1 MSAGTSFSRS
11 KSPFLFNKRSLPKEV
26 HSSRHLHWRPIYD
39 RYSRLKIENRWQ
51 QIKAIKNKG
60 GEDWRSLLQAAKVLI
75 QELGKSSKKKTN
87 VSYFVELSL
96 TFLYFNNDQ
105 KDAKKQSQASNSDIE
120 VNLEDLNDLDYAES
134 PKSKENKNKK
144 QVQLKA
150 PTQKMTGKDNNS
162 GAIMPIGAP
171 LVSDAEAD
179 VVINSGPV
187 ENVYMSDAY
196 YREETEPDGT
206 KYKYTYN
213 VIIVLCTT
221 MTDADSVTCR
231 HLGSAGG
238 NKTIR
243 ISKFRV
249 SSILQ
254 NRNAKAIAGQM
265 NIDFASQSGLTS
277 ALTWYT
283 RMSQHIL
290 IDVHF
295 ENDVQPRVMRLEP
308 TKIQCA
314 HPAYK
319 ACSKC
324 GMEPLLEL
332 PNIAIFEVK
341 HVNFIEVSSA
351 PVGPRLAKMTLS
363 E

>member
-187 ENVYMSDAY
+187 ENV
-196 YREETEPDGT
+196 
-206 KYKYTYN
+206 
-213 VIIVLCTT
+213 
-221 MTDADSVTCR
+221 
-231 HLGSAGG
+231 
-238 NKTIR
+238 
-243 ISKFRV
+243 
-249 SSILQ
+249 
-254 NRNAKAIAGQM
+254 
-265 NIDFASQSGLTS
+265 
-277 ALTWYT
+277 
-283 RMSQHIL
+283 
-290 IDVHF
+290 
-295 ENDVQPRVMRLEP
+295 
-308 TKIQCA
+308 
-314 HPAYK
+314 
-319 ACSKC
+319 
-324 GMEPLLEL
+324 
-332 PNIAIFEVK
+332 
-341 HVNFIEVSSA
+341 
-351 PVGPRLAKMTLS
+351 
-363 E
+363 